1 MQETHSSASNE
12 NAEANVDKL
21 DYCGT
26 LQDII
31 KVGFRKFDIFIFD
44 VKWFKVV
51 TQGPQVTVC
60 KDKS

>member
-12 NAEANVDKL
+12 NVEATVDML

-51 TQGPQVTVC
+51 TQGPQSNCT
-60 KDKS
+60 